1 MKKDLESPWQA
12 RREASCSSSSSN
24 PTKQTH
30 RLRVRPRNLLSKT
43 VPNSPAPLPVEDISD
58 VDSNATTLRDF
69 AKHCHQ
75 IGLDQFLSVYP
86 FHFLIQE
93 TLMSASAGSGIQ
105 GTVSDADTETSGPVD
120 LFAALVYRLKKK
132 GSDDGTPLTIGRSS
146 KNDIYIS
153 NSRVS
158 KTHATIENRD
168 GNWFLTDCRSTNGT
182 YLDGVELRPGR
193 PYQLNVNSRICFSEE
208 AAFRFLDNHRMCN
221 HVKFFGHQQR
231 D

>member
-1 MKKDLESPWQA
+1 M
-12 RREASCSSSSSN
+12 
-24 PTKQTH
+24 
-30 RLRVRPRNLLSKT
+30 
-43 VPNSPAPLPVEDISD
+43 PVEDISD
-58 VDSNATTLRDF
+58 VDINATTLRDF

-75 IGLDQFLSVYP
+75 IGLDQFLRVYP

-93 TLMSASAGSGIQ
+93 TLMSAPADSGLH

-132 GSDDGTPLTIGRSS
+132 GADNGAPLTIGRSS
-146 KNDIYIS
+146 KSDIYIS
-153 NSRVS
+153 NGRVS
-158 KTHATIENRD
+158 KRHAAIENRD
-168 GNWFLTDCRSTNGT
+168 GHWFLTDCRSTNGT
-182 YLDGVELRPGR
+182 YLNGVELRPGR
-193 PYQLNVNSRICFSEE
+193 AYQLKVNSRICFSEE